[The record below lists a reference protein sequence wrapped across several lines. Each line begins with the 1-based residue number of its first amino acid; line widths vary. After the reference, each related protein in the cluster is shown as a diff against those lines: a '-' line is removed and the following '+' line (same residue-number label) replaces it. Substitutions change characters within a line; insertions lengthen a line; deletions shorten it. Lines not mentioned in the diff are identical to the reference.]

1 MAVFTYTPDFPIS
14 ESSSPR
20 AARTAVPSYEQ
31 RTTFGINPLQDT
43 WDLTFSSR
51 TAANRNDIYA
61 FLEARRGA
69 EPFEWTTPFNETGSF
84 VCTAW
89 ETSLDSCFLNT
100 ITAKFQLQYVPG
112 GPNLTLPAAPS
123 AAFSYIPDYAAT
135 KSYETQSRATEFGEG
150 YRQRIVFGLQPQ
162 NEQWSLAF
170 TNRTNTERDLIRN
183 YLRGAKAV
191 TCFAWTDPI
200 SAQPI
205 KVVCDEWST
214 QYSNFNNSAIQASFR
229 RVFEP

>member
-43 WDLTFSSR
+43 WDLTFSARS
-51 TAANRNDIYA
+51 ASDRNDIYA

-162 NEQWSLAF
+162 KEEWSLAF
-170 TNRTNTERDLIRN
+170 NNRTNSERDLIRN

-191 TCFAWTDPI
+191 TAFTWTDPI

-214 QYSNFNNSAIQASFR
+214 QYSNFNNSAIQATFR
-229 RVFEP
+229 RVYEP

>member
-14 ESSSPR
+14 ESSNPR
-20 AARTAVPSYEQ
+20 AARTAFPSYEQ
-31 RTTFGINPLQDT
+31 RATFGINPLQDT
-43 WDLTFSSR
+43 WDLSFSARS
-51 TAANRNDIYA
+51 ASNRNDIYA

-84 VCTAW
+84 VCTSW

-100 ITAKFQLQYVPG
+100 ITAKFELQYVPG

-123 AAFSYIPDYAAT
+123 TAFSYIPDYAAT

-162 NEQWSLAF
+162 KEEWSLAF
-170 TNRTNTERDLIRN
+170 NNRTNSERDLIRN

-191 TCFAWTDPI
+191 TAFAWTDPI

-214 QYSNFNNSAIQASFR
+214 QYSNFNNSAIQATFR

>member
-1 MAVFTYTPDFPIS
+1 MSTFTYTPDYPIS
-14 ESSSPR
+14 ESSQPR
-20 AARTAVPSYEQ
+20 AARTAFPSYEQ

-43 WDLTFSSR
+43 WDLSFSAR
-51 TAANRNDIYA
+51 TASDRNDIYA
-61 FLEARRGA
+61 FLEARRGV
-69 EPFEWTTPFNETGSF
+69 EPFEWTTPFSETGSF
-84 VCTAW
+84 VCTSW

-100 ITAKFQLQYVPG
+100 LTAKFELQYVPG

-123 AAFSYIPDYAAT
+123 TAFSYIPDYAAT
-135 KSYETQSRATEFGEG
+135 KSYQTQSRATEFGEG

-162 NEQWSLAF
+162 KEEWSLAF
-170 TNRTNTERDLIRN
+170 DNRTNTERDLIRN

-191 TCFAWTDPI
+191 TAFDWTDPI

-214 QYSNFNNSAIQASFR
+214 QYSNFNNSAIQATFR